1 MAENTAIPKLI
12 TDTDKYFQY
21 EGSANPTT
29 QDELQAFMK
38 NEHSVVAC
46 LVKKLWQPETAYVQG
61 QIVESPN
68 MPAGFTAVA
77 LVNGTSYSNEPDW
90 GNGSEDV
97 SDGSMKWHLTKGNIT
112 VNNVQPDDS
121 GNISITSINHAVNA
135 DNATKATNDSK
146 GQNITG
152 YVKSVSGN
160 NSSLTITDGNGNKS
174 TVNIATPVSN
184 QNFYVSGSQQG
195 YRELWNIG
203 GIWFNTDD
211 YRGTQNSHDN
221 RHGTALQRER
231 YAFLTDSGI
240 GSGNY
245 TLATLLTELV
255 KKTHT
260 HRTWHRTE
268 IYDCNCDCCS
278 GDSDS

>member
-195 YRELWNIG
+195 TYN
-203 GIWFNTDD
+203 
-211 YRGTQNSHDN
+211 NS
-221 RHGTALQRER
+221 
-231 YAFLTDSGI
+231 YDSGKVDTYRANI
-240 GSGNY
+240 RLQINFPNISYGISSNTY
-245 TLATLLTELV
+245 TLQNLLQQLV
-255 KKTHT
+255 NKSHT
-260 HRTWHRTE
+260 HSNGGSASLWTVNS
-268 IYDCNCDCCS
+268 DCDCC
-278 GDSDS
+278 GSDS

>member
-1 MAENTAIPKLI
+1 MAENTTIPKLI

-46 LVKKLWQPETAYVQG
+46 LVKKLWQPETNYTQG

-112 VNNVQPDDS
+112 VNNVQPDDN
-121 GNISITSINHAVNA
+121 GNIQIDSIAHATKA
-135 DNATKATNDSK
+135 DNATKATNDSN
-146 GQNITG
+146 GNAITD
-152 YVKSVSGN
+152 YVKSVSGD
-160 NSSLTITDGNGNKS
+160 SSSITITDGAGGSKKI
-174 TVNIATPVSN
+174 TIDPKVSEKA
-184 QNFYVSGSQQG
+184 FYVSGSQQG
-195 YRELWNIG
+195 YRELWSTGNM
-203 GIWFNTDD
+203 WFNVND
-211 YRGTQNSHDN
+211 YNGSQGSGNIAVLRK
-221 RHGTALQRER
+221 
-231 YAFLTDSGI
+231 AFLTDSGI
-240 GSGNY
+240 GAGTYS
-245 TLATLLTELV
+245 LANLLQQLV
-255 KKTHT
+255 NKSHS
-260 HRTWHRTE
+260 HRTWYRQE
-268 IYDCNCDCCS
+268 LSNCDCKCDCCS
-278 GDSDS
+278 SDN